1 MNQFREDVKLIFPR
15 WMKIPEKLA
24 FLFQKGWSQR
34 AGVVPYTIENGKY
47 MLLLGKKLCFKLCFV
62 PRKNLTFFSRR
73 EEKE

>member
-34 AGVVPYTIENGKY
+34 AGVVPYRSGRAH
-47 MLLLGKKLCFKLCFV
+47 V
-62 PRKNLTFFSRR
+62 
-73 EEKE
+73 